1 MPSTDTRSTTYRT
14 PDELA
19 ALADEVRT
27 ENHATI
33 ADHLGVSRSAVSH
46 ALGDPSPRRMRL
58 LARILR
64 LYGYTVDPET
74 PAYPLLPPSST

>member
-1 MPSTDTRSTTYRT
+1 MSTPETRSTTYRT

-27 ENHATI
+27 ESHATI

-46 ALGDPSPRRMRL
+46 ALGDPSARRVRL

-64 LYGYTVDPET
+64 LYGYNVDPET
-74 PAYPLLPPSST
+74 PAYPISR

>member
-1 MPSTDTRSTTYRT
+1 MPDTRSVTYRT
-14 PDELA
+14 PEELSD
-19 ALADEVRT
+19 LAQEVRT

-58 LARILR
+58 LARILS
-64 LYGYTVDPET
+64 LYGYSVDPEA
-74 PAYPLLPPSST
+74 PAYPISDKSSP